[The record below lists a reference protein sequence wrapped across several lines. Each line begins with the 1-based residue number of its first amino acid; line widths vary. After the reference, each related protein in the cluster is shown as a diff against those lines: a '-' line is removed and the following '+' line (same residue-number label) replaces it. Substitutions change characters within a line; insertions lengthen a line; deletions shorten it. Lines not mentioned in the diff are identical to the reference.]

1 MLNYSVAELRININ
15 NNHYED
21 EFNLTCL
28 FPSYLKDMS
37 GTRKMT
43 IFDSQSQQTFNSI
56 QPRKY

>member
-1 MLNYSVAELRININ
+1 MPIGVLSSY

-43 IFDSQSQQTFNSI
+43 IFDSQS
-56 QPRKY
+56 

>member
-1 MLNYSVAELRININ
+1 MTSDLNNININ